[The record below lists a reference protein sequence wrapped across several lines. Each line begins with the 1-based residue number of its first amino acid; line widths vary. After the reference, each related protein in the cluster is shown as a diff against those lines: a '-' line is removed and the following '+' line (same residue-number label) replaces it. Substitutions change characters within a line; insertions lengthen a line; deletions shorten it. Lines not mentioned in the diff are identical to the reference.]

1 MGLRDRCQS
10 AIFFACLCNYPRQ
23 YRAFKS
29 DPAKLGMVFLKKYN
43 EQNCFFDR
51 YDESNPEF
59 CLDVDFDCR

>member
-1 MGLRDRCQS
+1 MALRDRCQS
-10 AIFFACLCNYPRQ
+10 TIFFACLCNYPRQ

-43 EQNCFFDR
+43 EQNGFFDP

-59 CLDVDFDCR
+59 CLDEDFDCR